1 MVAIVDYGAGNLT
14 SVASAVR
21 HLGEEPRIT
30 RSPQEILRADRVIFP
45 GVGAAG
51 ASMGNLKRLGLD
63 DAIRQVFRGGRPLLG
78 ICNGFQVI
86 FNDSEEDGGTGCL
99 GLLEGTV
106 KRFQFPPGVVRKVP
120 HMGWNEVVFQGE
132 HPVFHGIPAGSQFYF
147 VHSYYPLPQDPGL
160 VRGTALYGGIRF
172 AAALAHRNLAAVQFH
187 AEKSGPPGLQI
198 LKNFLRWSPNG
209 A

>member
-63 DAIRQVFRGGRPLLG
+63 DAIRQVFQGGRPLLG
-78 ICNGFQVI
+78 ICIGFQVI

-99 GLLEGTV
+99 GLLEGT
-106 KRFQFPPGVVRKVP
+106 
-120 HMGWNEVVFQGE
+120 
-132 HPVFHGIPAGSQFYF
+132 
-147 VHSYYPLPQDPGL
+147 
-160 VRGTALYGGIRF
+160 
-172 AAALAHRNLAAVQFH
+172 
-187 AEKSGPPGLQI
+187 
-198 LKNFLRWSPNG
+198 
-209 A
+209 